1 MLRCVDSRCDFSLLA
16 QQQRGAT
23 LRILALRGWLKQCQ
37 ASGTSKI
44 RTPAIGGLTFHVSN
58 ARHRRGI
65 VRGRRRLAGFV
76 ILSGNRNAVA
86 PETLGRLEVVES
98 IKEGVTVHSSSDDD
112 IGARSA
118 VTGTNYG
125 TADAALMSDCEG

>member
-1 MLRCVDSRCDFSLLA
+1 M
-16 QQQRGAT
+16 
-23 LRILALRGWLKQCQ
+23 
-37 ASGTSKI
+37 
-44 RTPAIGGLTFHVSN
+44 
-58 ARHRRGI
+58 
-65 VRGRRRLAGFV
+65 

-112 IGARSA
+112 IGTSSA